1 MVEAEEEELQMKVEP
16 AVLQRQEIEEEEHL
30 QGKYES
36 V

>member
-1 MVEAEEEELQMKVEP
+1 MVEAEEEELQMKAEP
-16 AVLQRQEIEEEEHL
+16 AVLQRQEIEEEEPL